1 MILTS
6 EEQARDFCGKL
17 TDAAGVERLTLFAEM
32 LAQENAQQNLVSKAS
47 LDFVWLRHLA
57 DSAQLLQ
64 HVPDQ
69 TGLWLDLGTGAGFPG
84 LVIAMMQPDRKVMLV
99 ESRKKR
105 VDWLS
110 RVAEDL
116 NLMNCYVVGAR
127 VEDLDEVKASVISAR
142 AFAPLDKLLTLAGRF
157 STPDTTWLLP
167 KGRSAAK
174 ELAEQPRKISA
185 LFHVEQSCTD
195 DEAGI
200 LLGKGAP
207 EFR

>member
-17 TDAAGVERLTLFAEM
+17 TDVAGVERLTQFAEM

-116 NLMNCYVVGAR
+116 NLMNCNVVGAK